1 MSGSEA
7 FVGLR
12 CPHWR
17 LIPFL
22 TSEAGLEEESDM
34 RQVGG
39 DFLSKSALGQITGD
53 SPGRKGKRQNPIV
66 F

>member
-1 MSGSEA
+1 
-7 FVGLR
+7 
-12 CPHWR
+12 

-53 SPGRKGKRQNPIV
+53 SPGRTGKRQNPIV